1 MYHLV
6 LFDNKGKKANA
17 KTQTKQSEK
26 KADGQKKLA
35 THYSRRRA
43 AIRLRASMVTA
54 LRKND
59 EKLGVAQDE
68 SETKDG
74 GMNRPRPWDTCLR
87 RKLSAWRPREPK
99 LLTTNVTTRMRD
111 RGGGAPRAE
120 IV

>member
-1 MYHLV
+1 MP
-6 LFDNKGKKANA
+6 KPK
-17 KTQTKQSEK
+17 SEK

-68 SETKDG
+68 SGTKDG
-74 GMNRPRPWDTCLR
+74 GMNRPRPWETCL

-111 RGGGAPRAE
+111 PGGGGRPAPK
-120 IV
+120 

>member
-1 MYHLV
+1 MCAIGNLSS
-6 LFDNKGKKANA
+6 KGKKANA

-68 SETKDG
+68 SGTKDG
-74 GMNRPRPWDTCLR
+74 GMNRPRPWETCL
-87 RKLSAWRPREPK
+87 RKLSAWRQREPK

-111 RGGGAPRAE
+111 PGGGERPGPK
-120 IV
+120 

>member
-1 MYHLV
+1 MP
-6 LFDNKGKKANA
+6 KPK
-17 KTQTKQSEK
+17 SEK
-26 KADGQKKLA
+26 RADGQKKLA

-74 GMNRPRPWDTCLR
+74 GMNRPRPWETSYSETIGLAA
-87 RKLSAWRPREPK
+87 KGTEA
-99 LLTTNVTTRMRD
+99 TNYKCHNTHAGP